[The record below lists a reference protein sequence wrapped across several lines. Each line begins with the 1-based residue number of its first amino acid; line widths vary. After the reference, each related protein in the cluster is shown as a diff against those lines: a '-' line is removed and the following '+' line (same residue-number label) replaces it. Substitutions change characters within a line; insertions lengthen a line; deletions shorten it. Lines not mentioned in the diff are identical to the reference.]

1 MFLKR
6 CVTTTDACCLT
17 VLKKRKVEDHADFIL
32 SPVSPKKYEDTV
44 AELNGSRTNQVFE
57 FFKVITPEHV
67 GFAKHREAAER
78 KASVLPTADADVGEI
93 VTSPRDAPT
102 KKITRNVVPAAAA
115 TAATEGKTRKK
126 RGARPTDLPRP
137 PKEPGSWTSRPASLE
152 P

>member
-1 MFLKR
+1 M
-6 CVTTTDACCLT
+6 
-17 VLKKRKVEDHADFIL
+17 
-32 SPVSPKKYEDTV
+32 V
-44 AELNGSRTNQVFE
+44 AEINGSRTNQVFE
-57 FFKVITPEHV
+57 FFKVIAPEHV

-93 VTSPRDAPT
+93 VTSPRDAPM